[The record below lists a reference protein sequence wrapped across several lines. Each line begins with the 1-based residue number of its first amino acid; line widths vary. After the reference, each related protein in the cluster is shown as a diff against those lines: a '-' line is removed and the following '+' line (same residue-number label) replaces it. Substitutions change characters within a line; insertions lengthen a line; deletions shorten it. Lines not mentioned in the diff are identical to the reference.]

1 MFLLIFFQNKIK
13 KNQYIFKILSL
24 FIFFCVMA
32 LNSGC
37 GWVLVGTG
45 AAVGYKVATD
55 PRSIGTQIDD
65 ATITTKVKLKLIE
78 DKEIKAF
85 SIDVDTL
92 NGVVTLTGVVETEAQ
107 RIKAIELA
115 KSVPGVKAVVNN
127 LQVKRK

>member
-1 MFLLIFFQNKIK
+1 
-13 KNQYIFKILSL
+13 
-24 FIFFCVMA
+24 MA

-115 KSVPGVKAVVNN
+115 KSVPGVKA
-127 LQVKRK
+127 